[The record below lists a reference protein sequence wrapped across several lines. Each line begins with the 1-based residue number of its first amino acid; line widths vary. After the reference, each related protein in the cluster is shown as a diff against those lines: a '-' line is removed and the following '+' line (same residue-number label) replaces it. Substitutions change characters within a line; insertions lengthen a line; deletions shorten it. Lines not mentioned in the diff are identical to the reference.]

1 MKRRAKQ
8 VFYNE
13 DEPSDFFILN
23 LIFSMMEDNNE
34 AINQSSEL
42 TGSVGAGGY
51 VELSLCRLGLCF
63 DRSISTGCRSSLPAT
78 QERERRKEM
87 KYSHLGG
94 RVNKGS
100 WGWHW

>member
-78 QERERRKEM
+78 QERERSQGSELEGLDERSGE
-87 KYSHLGG
+87 HLMCHG
-94 RVNKGS
+94 
-100 WGWHW
+100 

>member
-1 MKRRAKQ
+1 MLLAALFP
-8 VFYNE
+8 VVE
-13 DEPSDFFILN
+13 DSSFQWAVLQ
-23 LIFSMMEDNNE
+23 

-51 VELSLCRLGLCF
+51 VELSLRRLGLCF

-78 QERERRKEM
+78 QERERRKEL